1 MSTAR
6 QAIMALIEKIEQN
19 IQHINEDVLT
29 SVNELMSISTDAND
43 FLGISKAHMYLG
55 IISVEKGNVNDGIS
69 QYIMALSYTFY
80 DGLEALRPPILN
92 NLGVTQ
98 NMIGNHMAAIE
109 HLNNAKNI
117 IKNHNIRK
125 DLLPV
130 IHGNI
135 ADAYLGIHQ
144 PEKALDYLDRVNEG
158 VSLLEYERAYIIL
171 SNYAEA
177 YLQLGAAEK
186 AFNYILWCEE
196 VLNNKRFYSYR
207 SYIDY
212 LKAKYFELLKEYKD
226 VEVFYKKAI
235 AIQIDEQQFFNY
247 PKISSDYMGFLIDRE
262 KYEECI
268 PFINKSIELA
278 NENHWDFIYSDY
290 YGYLSE
296 CYRGMN
302 EWELAFNAINL
313 YFEHENKNKER
324 LNRYQL
330 NLLNAQE
337 SLMRLEIKNNLLE
350 QSIKNMKV
358 VNHILKRINSV
369 HNLNDLIKELYTE
382 LKSIFDIDTFTIGL
396 LDDENQKIIYLAKYE
411 NDVFLG
417 SSQIDYDNEKS
428 FSIWVKNNRSPLIIH
443 DADDFEYIK
452 ANYSAVKLIE
462 TDYTQKG
469 NYSKSVV
476 IWPLMIDDEM
486 IGLINIQSLKDY
498 AYNTYDIELIEM
510 LSSHLAIA
518 IANNKQ
524 RSELNHMIEK
534 LNELSFIDSLTGI
547 YNRQAFNEFLPSLY
561 QQAIDQKQNLVFAMV
576 DLDNFKALNDAFGH
590 QEGDTCLQ
598 RFGDLLKDVVGELG
612 YSYRYGGDE
621 FSLLF
626 MGIDLEVVDSILE
639 EICQRSAVIY
649 TLDPHLTV
657 SASIGAVFVEH
668 GDCADLPIRAFI
680 NYADNAL
687 YIAKSEGK
695 NKYKRVI
702 V

>member
-1 MSTAR
+1 M
-6 QAIMALIEKIEQN
+6 
-19 IQHINEDVLT
+19 
-29 SVNELMSISTDAND
+29 
-43 FLGISKAHMYLG
+43 
-55 IISVEKGNVNDGIS
+55 
-69 QYIMALSYTFY
+69 
-80 DGLEALRPPILN
+80 
-92 NLGVTQ
+92 
-98 NMIGNHMAAIE
+98 
-109 HLNNAKNI
+109 
-117 IKNHNIRK
+117 
-125 DLLPV
+125 
-130 IHGNI
+130 
-135 ADAYLGIHQ
+135 
-144 PEKALDYLDRVNEG
+144 
-158 VSLLEYERAYIIL
+158 
-171 SNYAEA
+171 
-177 YLQLGAAEK
+177 
-186 AFNYILWCEE
+186 
-196 VLNNKRFYSYR
+196 
-207 SYIDY
+207 
-212 LKAKYFELLKEYKD
+212 
-226 VEVFYKKAI
+226 
-235 AIQIDEQQFFNY
+235 
-247 PKISSDYMGFLIDRE
+247 
-262 KYEECI
+262 
-268 PFINKSIELA
+268 
-278 NENHWDFIYSDY
+278 
-290 YGYLSE
+290 
-296 CYRGMN
+296 
-302 EWELAFNAINL
+302 
-313 YFEHENKNKER
+313 
-324 LNRYQL
+324 
-330 NLLNAQE
+330 
-337 SLMRLEIKNNLLE
+337 
-350 QSIKNMKV
+350 
-358 VNHILKRINSV
+358 
-369 HNLNDLIKELYTE
+369 
-382 LKSIFDIDTFTIGL
+382 

-417 SSQIDYDNEKS
+417 SSQIDYDDEKS

-598 RFGDLLKDVVGELG
+598 RFGELLKDVFGELG
-612 YSYRYGGDE
+612 YSYRYGVDE